1 MKFYG
6 VLYLVHDLTRRNAM
20 SSVGLITPS
29 NLCQPNLVRNVCI
42 ASVVRR
48 RPRYDRPDAVAL
60 ENNARMKWKFMEEL
74 GAQIRRFEQ
83 SHQSALNVLE
93 GMSQIAP
100 ISLQTF
106 IREMEILHNHV
117 STCTPGMILYVFFI
131 F

>member
-1 MKFYG
+1 
-6 VLYLVHDLTRRNAM
+6 M

-29 NLCQPNLVRNVCI
+29 NLCQPNLVKNVCI
-42 ASVVRR
+42 ASVVG
-48 RPRYDRPDAVAL
+48 YDHPDPVAL
-60 ENNARMKWKFMEEL
+60 KNNARVKWKCMEEL

-117 STCTPGMILYVFFI
+117 STPGMILYVFFI